1 MVVGRQCIKLNA
13 KVTIQVRLQLLMG
26 APGLCFCIY
35 RKRAVAN
42 TSVSGQD
49 KIEGEQKAE
58 GGGLSYIT
66 TSKKKRNDFFVPF
79 FDVTFRFKMCSIQNV
94 NTLGGSSNKLPT
106 KFT

>member
-66 TSKKKRNDFFVPF
+66 TSKKKGM
-79 FDVTFRFKMCSIQNV
+79 TFSFLFLMLLSDSKCAQYRMSIR
-94 NTLGGSSNKLPT
+94 
-106 KFT
+106 